1 MYLGQLVYDLPCLD
15 WENGYVI
22 VKDQDGFKPITQFG
36 HFAWYAV
43 APFNSTY
50 STVFMRFKDLFN
62 RGGYAVFTRRLA
74 VICLINWLGER
85 NLDHG
90 FYPYS

>member
-1 MYLGQLVYDLPCLD
+1 MTKKCKLDRKREVIVYLGQLVYDLPCLD

-50 STVFMRFKDLFN
+50 STVLCGSRIYSTEEVTL
-62 RGGYAVFTRRLA
+62 
-74 VICLINWLGER
+74 CLP
-85 NLDHG
+85 DA
-90 FYPYS
+90 